1 MQILHTEIRE
11 NISFQHHICL
21 YNLEQETF
29 LQTTVRFVNIVENCI
44 LYEETKLSK
53 ILPWSCH
60 SDSNPKALT
69 LTLKEIYDFIKVNAD
84 ESKSDETWK
93 KLTNILKKEYSLFKS
108 NGENDF
114 EQGILNECKT
124 TTDMFKSR

>member
-11 NISFQHHICL
+11 NVSFQHHICL
-21 YNLEQETF
+21 HNLEQETF

-114 EQGILNECKT
+114 EQGILNERKT
-124 TTDMFKSR
+124 PTDIFKSR